1 MMNVLILLAVNIHA
15 SYGSEKQ
22 NDDWN
27 KIWLDHAHYD
37 RAHLTILGTKEI
49 SGLFVWQN
57 SKGKSFHT
65 FNTLTA
71 QNLNLENITGTVYFR
86 GTQVQNVI
94 IAVGLDLAIKKGI

>member
-1 MMNVLILLAVNIHA
+1 MNVLILLAVNIHA

-37 RAHLTILGTKEI
+37 RAHLSILGTKEI

-65 FNTLTA
+65 FWHKL
-71 QNLNLENITGTVYFR
+71 
-86 GTQVQNVI
+86 
-94 IAVGLDLAIKKGI
+94 